1 MSKEEIEWEDDSSD
15 VLQWEID
22 YKKTKKKKVPSPK
35 YTKLNSGER
44 IIKTL
49 TDKSSWITKSGGAAN
64 ADSFGRW
71 IQGISYPIYGDF
83 FITNQRLIF
92 ESNDRKDKKYDDEI
106 SHSVVNI
113 VEGSNGGI
121 FDVSQ
126 IEIYTEN
133 SVSVYIIPN
142 GDEWAEWLNK
152 KFYSKK
158 AKKQRAISMARER
171 ERHLDYHGA
180 IATYEKYNMPEEA
193 ARVRRTMYDEKKVD
207 QTVVHGDQIT
217 KTEIKD
223 SVLNR
228 SNVGGGKSSK
238 AEELREAKSLFEEGL
253 IDDDEFKQMKK
264 EILGK

>member
-1 MSKEEIEWEDDSSD
+1 MKKKEIEWEDDSKEI
-15 VLQWEID
+15 LEWEID
-22 YKKTKKKKVPSPK
+22 YKEKKKKKMPSPK

-44 IIKTL
+44 IIKKL
-49 TDKSSWITKSGGAAN
+49 TDKSSWIIKAGGAAS
-64 ADSFGRW
+64 ADTFGRW
-71 IQGISYPIYGDF
+71 IQDIGYPIYGDF

-92 ESNDRKDKKYDDEI
+92 ESNDRKDKQYDDKI
-106 SHSVVNI
+106 LHSVVNK
-113 VEGSNGGI
+113 VEGYNGGI

-133 SVSVYIIPN
+133 SVAVYITPH
-142 GDEWAEWLNK
+142 GDGWAEWLNK
-152 KFYSKK
+152 KIYSKK

-180 IATYEKYNMPEEA
+180 IATYEKYNMPKEA

-207 QTVVHGDQIT
+207 QTVVQGDQIT

-228 SNVGGGKSSK
+228 SNVGGGRSK
-238 AEELREAKSLFEEGL
+238 AEEIKEIKELLDSGA
-253 IDDDEFKQMKK
+253 IDDAEFKQMKK